1 MYRITVRHATGSL
14 NFNDI
19 EKNTWQINQLTNTD
33 PLYADWIS
41 ANGSGNKDIYSLCSM
56 EFYGLFVGIKD
67 NGYFIRVEPQF
78 EDTDEDYSADTSN
91 DIYKIDSYVSSVALA
106 EP

>member
-1 MYRITVRHATGSL
+1 
-14 NFNDI
+14 
-19 EKNTWQINQLTNTD
+19 
-33 PLYADWIS
+33 
-41 ANGSGNKDIYSLCSM
+41 M

-78 EDTDEDYSADTSN
+78 EDADADYSADTEN
-91 DIYKIDSYVSSVALA
+91 DIYKIDSYLSSVALA